1 MQVYISDNYEEM
13 SALAAGHLNLFMSQG
28 SAPLLCVASG
38 DSPAGMYRHLLRG
51 VQQQDW
57 KTTQWDYVALDEWIG
72 MNGTDEG
79 SCRYHLNQQLF
90 NPLAVPAEK
99 ICFFDGRAADLE
111 AECATAESFIS
122 GHHGIDVAVLGLGL
136 NGHIGMN
143 EPGTAPDSRAHI
155 AELDPLTVQTA
166 QKYFENPREITG
178 GLTLGLGTILEAK
191 RIFLL
196 VSGVRKAGVV
206 KALLEGPV
214 TPALPASLLQN
225 HPGARLYLDKD
236 AASFLKTN

>member
-1 MQVYISDNYEEM
+1 MQVYISDNYGEM
-13 SALAAGHLNLFMSQG
+13 SALAAGHLNLFMSQ
-28 SAPLLCVASG
+28 SSSPLICVASG
-38 DSPAGMYRHLLRG
+38 DSPAGMYRHLLKG
-51 VQQQDW
+51 VQQQNW
-57 KTTQWDYVALDEWIG
+57 NAAHWNYVGLDEWIG

-79 SCRYHLNQQLF
+79 SCRYHLNRQLF
-90 NPLAVPAEK
+90 NPLSVPAEK
-99 ICFFDGRAADLE
+99 ICFFDGRAADPE

-122 GHHGIDVAVLGLGL
+122 GHRGIDVAVLGLGL

-143 EPGTAPDSRAHI
+143 EPGTDPASRTHI

-166 QKYFENPREITG
+166 QKYFETPREISG
-178 GLTLGLGTILEAK
+178 GLTLGLGTILESK
-191 RIFLL
+191 KIFLL
-196 VSGVRKAGVV
+196 VSGQRKAAVV

-236 AASFLKTN
+236 AASLLKTN